1 MVQFRSVGCGPV
13 AQLGARFHG
22 MEEVKG
28 SNPFRSTNFRSRR
41 AAGFSHTRRRIQIG
55 ATILLLA
62 AAIVTIVFV
71 TREYRRDRDASR
83 LLYTGAIRKN
93 DIVDAARNS
102 LSALTDAELRAQ
114 NYVLTGET
122 VYSAAYE
129 EDIRNWEDEEATLEL
144 VARKDPANQY
154 VQDFAKAG
162 KRTAGELGAV
172 LSLYEKPGRD
182 AALERI
188 RSSSAIVYLDQ
199 ARGSVA
205 KILEVDG
212 SADGSRKIIT
222 RAETSL
228 RRLAEAAVLLSCF
241 TASTALLLILEIRR
255 ERLRGQDA
263 RRVDLRENAALH

>member
-1 MVQFRSVGCGPV
+1 M
-13 AQLGARFHG
+13 
-22 MEEVKG
+22 
-28 SNPFRSTNFRSRR
+28 
-41 AAGFSHTRRRIQIG
+41 RRRIQIG
-55 ATILLLA
+55 ATVLLLV
-62 AAIVTIVFV
+62 AAIVTMAFV

-83 LLYTGAIRKN
+83 LLYTGTVKKH

-122 VYSAAYE
+122 VYSEAYE

-154 VQDFAKAG
+154 VQDFTKAG

-188 RSSSAIVYLDQ
+188 RRSSAIVYLDQ
-199 ARGSVA
+199 ARGSVT
-205 KILEVDG
+205 KILDVDG
-212 SADGSRKIIT
+212 NFDGSRKIID
-222 RAETSL
+222 RADTSL
-228 RRLAEAAVLLSCF
+228 RRLAEAAGVLAFL
-241 TASTALLLILEIRR
+241 TVAGTLLLILQIRR
-255 ERLRGQDA
+255 ERLGGPGT
-263 RRVDLRENAALH
+263 RRADLRENAALH